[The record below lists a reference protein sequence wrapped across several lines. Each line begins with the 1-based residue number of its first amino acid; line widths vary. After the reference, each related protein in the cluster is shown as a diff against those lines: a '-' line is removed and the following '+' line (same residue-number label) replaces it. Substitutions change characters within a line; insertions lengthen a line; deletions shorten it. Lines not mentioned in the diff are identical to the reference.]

1 MSSNGD
7 THTATAHLEAYAQ
20 RQRHLAD
27 QLRAHGL
34 DRELDVPKI
43 VIIGSQSAG
52 EYAPGIEVRVAGR
65 SLSWKQARA
74 AS

>member
-7 THTATAHLEAYAQ
+7 ANTATATAHLEAYAQ

-52 EYAPGIEVRVAGR
+52 EYAPDIDVRVA
-65 SLSWKQARA
+65 
-74 AS
+74 